1 MRKLRWGNREFRL
14 LAQGSTPCKWHSQ
27 NPPHAGSKPLPVP
40 LSNGSVLEFYQPSRF
55 FSLKCKLSCS
65 RIFKEGIQS
74 YFCHLFQHVTIPYAK
89 NLLTLL
95 HPNILWHKL
104 SLFTLS
110 MSSRLTLF
118 IEAVTQLEETV
129 CLYAETKKKLRMKMN
144 HLHSFKLL
152 S

>member
-1 MRKLRWGNREFRL
+1 MLGYIILFNLHSKSVAYALLPVLYMRKLRLGNREVRL
-14 LAQGSTPCKWHSQ
+14 LVQGSTLCKWHSQ
-27 NPPHAGSKPLPVP
+27 NPPQAGSKPLPFP

-55 FSLKCKLSCS
+55 FSLKFKLSYS
-65 RIFKEGIQS
+65 RIFKGGIQS

-110 MSSRLTLF
+110 MSSR
-118 IEAVTQLEETV
+118 
-129 CLYAETKKKLRMKMN
+129 
-144 HLHSFKLL
+144 
-152 S
+152 